1 MLIISIVSLVISFI
15 SLSFALLLFIKKQQ
29 KNISGNVMQA
39 TTDIDIGKCSVIGK
53 DLESF
58 EIKIYS
64 NGKNYI
70 YTIKNGEISA
80 VKTDNMTEEFK
91 Y

>member
-1 MLIISIVSLVISFI
+1 
-15 SLSFALLLFIKKQQ
+15 
-29 KNISGNVMQA
+29 MQA